1 MYKNDKTAKKIEIY
15 PAVIGLGYVGFPIFK
30 RLSRKIPVIGFDNSK
45 IRVHDL
51 KNGCDHNEFPNQKFL
66 KTRNMFFSNNQKYL
80 SRANFFIICVP
91 TPIKKNNKPDL
102 SHLIEA
108 SRTLAQYIKKGDIVF
123 FESTVFPGVTKT
135 CSKII
140 ERESSLIEN
149 KDFFVGYS
157 PERINPGDNKRR
169 IENITKIVAF
179 ENKKIFKKV
188 KRVYSL
194 VSKKIIYSDNILEA
208 ETSKVIENIQRDL
221 NIALI
226 NEIFIVCEKIG
237 INFKNVMKL
246 AETKWNF
253 VKYQP
258 GLVGGHCLPV
268 DPYYFSYIASLKG
281 VNTKI
286 ILAGRKVNNYM
297 KMFIEKKI
305 IAKLDLRKNSKKKIL
320 LCGLTYKENV
330 SDVRNS
336 QSLEIFKS
344 LKLQKFNIVGYDPY
358 LTQQEC
364 IKLQVKN
371 KISNLK
377 TFDKIIVLTKH
388 KEILKKILKFNK
400 NKIFF
405 PFGN

>member
-1 MYKNDKTAKKIEIY
+1 
-15 PAVIGLGYVGFPIFK
+15 
-30 RLSRKIPVIGFDNSK
+30 
-45 IRVHDL
+45 
-51 KNGCDHNEFPNQKFL
+51 
-66 KTRNMFFSNNQKYL
+66 MFFSNNQKYL

-226 NEIFIVCEKIG
+226 NEIFILCEKIG

-336 QSLEIFKS
+336 QPLEIFKS

-358 LTQQEC
+358 LTKQEC